1 MRGVPP
7 KKLLTTEA
15 TNWVINQRLEGLL
28 PQMVKNNR
36 CLERIMRTQT
46 RSDSRRDWGHVT
58 LWHHESSVQ
67 AGAFSNLI
75 LNPSLWSLIISLD
88 QLSDLRLISCQIQRA
103 ESLPLLCWTSAPVWQ
118 MKDGETQ
125 TLFQMIHPA
134 IAAYA
139 ALPVGS
145 SDFTISTAHF
155 IYKQF
160 ISGAKRNNTIC
171 AEFHC
176 MY

>member
-7 KKLLTTEA
+7 KKLTTEA

-36 CLERIMRTQT
+36 CLERNMRTVT
-46 RSDSRRDWGHVT
+46 RSDSRRDWRHVT

-67 AGAFSNLI
+67 SGAFSNLI
-75 LNPSLWSLIISLD
+75 LNPSLWSLISEWSLSLD
-88 QLSDLRLISCQIQRA
+88 QLSDLRLISCQIQCA
-103 ESLPLLCWTSAPVWQ
+103 ESSPLLCWTSVPVWQ

-139 ALPVGS
+139 EL
-145 SDFTISTAHF
+145 
-155 IYKQF
+155 
-160 ISGAKRNNTIC
+160 SGFADWWSPC
-171 AEFHC
+171 GQQWFHYFYC
-176 MY
+176 SFHL